1 MNENLKKLSKEALI
15 IALAVV
21 TFVGFGMPSIM
32 YLNASAGNS
41 SSASYAAVASG
52 GEVVTGISGTGTTSD
67 PYVVKTASGNTNY
80 DAGMTFTWV
89 ETQNAST
96 VSHDCTLAEAKAKI
110 AAGSKVYVYDQY
122 FAPTDS
128 SKVFV
133 SSGKLKLNSAKYRIG
148 YYITAGGVDGNLTSI
163 GKTGALSLGNAV
175 VGGTVT
181 TKDNGNTTVVDGLA
195 IDSTSDNLN
204 GIIVNGTD
212 SSNTTVAKIN
222 NASINMDSKADG
234 SDTNDFVA
242 WGAGLSAFNNA
253 SMIVNNATITTTGVA
268 RCAVQVDSGA
278 DALVKNSTLKVN
290 GGTLYSGYKNTA
302 DQDVMVSPPW
312 VLGITGNARATNL
325 MGDNSTATYY
335 NDSVYAKHWGVL
347 STDSGSNVVLNAINT
362 KISMDTTGN
371 DLTEDSG
378 YGTYAIGAAT
388 ENFYGS
394 TFNVPTYAVICA
406 NGSNVLNF
414 KSSKGNIQTKKY
426 SKDDSEYV
434 NGKYSFTDSEV
445 ADKYTTV
452 NSEQFGIDMWGGATV
467 NVTDGTTFNTGNA
480 TFLAKSGP
488 SFTGTKVN
496 INNAKIN
503 SKSGVIYQ
511 GIDNEDAAATGIV
524 MGSNGPVFSDAK
536 YTESKGWLGLQNKDV
551 YSGKDKNTGNPTE
564 VLNVKNATLK
574 GNIFNGSGY
583 KLQAGKLTVNL
594 GSKAKITGKIS
605 ATTIKHSTNGGKTQN
620 TTITEDKYYQFGH
633 VVNKAYY
640 NGANSVKVTMAKNST
655 WKVTGTSIIT
665 SLKVAKGAKLQGKV
679 YKNGKKITVKA
690 GKTYT
695 GKLTVKAL

>member
-1 MNENLKKLSKEALI
+1 MNENLKKFSKEALI